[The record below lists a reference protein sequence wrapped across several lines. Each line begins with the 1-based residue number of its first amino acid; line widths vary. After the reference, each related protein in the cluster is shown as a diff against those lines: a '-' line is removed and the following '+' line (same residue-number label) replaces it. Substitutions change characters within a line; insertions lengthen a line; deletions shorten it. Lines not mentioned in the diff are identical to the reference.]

1 MTQWT
6 LIVLLQ
12 TAVLTGS
19 NNNPDNAAKT
29 ATAAKAAAPQ
39 HYQEAYKQSTRTG
52 RPLLVLVG
60 AKWCPA
66 CRRMKSAIL
75 PQLSRR
81 KALRQ
86 VAFVTV
92 DKDQEKKLASQL
104 MSGPTVPQLILFT
117 KTSAGWKRR
126 QLTGLHT
133 AGEVDSFVH
142 RAIAQTAAKPGQKV
156 PR

>member
-12 TAVLTGS
+12 TAVLTGP
-19 NNNPDNAAKT
+19 NHADNVAKT
-29 ATAAKAAAPQ
+29 ATAAKTAAPQ
-39 HYQEAYKQSTRTG
+39 HYREAYQQSARTG

-81 KALRQ
+81 NALRQ
-86 VAFVTV
+86 VAFVAV

-117 KTSAGWKRR
+117 KTPTGWKRR

-133 AGEVDSFVH
+133 AGEIDSFVH

-156 PR
+156 AR

>member
-1 MTQWT
+1 VTQWT
-6 LIVLLQ
+6 LIILFQ

-19 NNNPDNAAKT
+19 HNPDNAAKT
-29 ATAAKAAAPQ
+29 ATAARTAAPL
-39 HYQEAYKQSTRTG
+39 HYGEAYKQSTRTG
-52 RPLLVLVG
+52 RPLLVLIG

-81 KALRQ
+81 NALRQ
-86 VAFVTV
+86 VAFVTI

-104 MSGPTVPQLILFT
+104 MSGRTVPQLILFT
-117 KTSAGWKRR
+117 KTPTGWKRR

>member
-6 LIVLLQ
+6 LIILFQ

-19 NNNPDNAAKT
+19 HNPDNAAKT
-29 ATAAKAAAPQ
+29 ATAARTATPL
-39 HYQEAYKQSTRTG
+39 HYGEAYKQSTRTG
-52 RPLLVLVG
+52 RPLLVLIG

-81 KALRQ
+81 NALRQ

-92 DKDQEKKLASQL
+92 DKDQEKKLAYLL
-104 MSGPTVPQLILFT
+104 MSGRTVPQLILFT
-117 KTSAGWKRR
+117 KTPAGWKRR

>member
-12 TAVLTGS
+12 TAVLTGP
-19 NNNPDNAAKT
+19 NHADNAAKT
-29 ATAAKAAAPQ
+29 ATAAKTAAPQ
-39 HYQEAYKQSTRTG
+39 HYREAYKQSARTG

-81 KALRQ
+81 SALRQ

-104 MSGPTVPQLILFT
+104 MSGRTVPQLILFT
-117 KTSAGWKRR
+117 KTPAGWKRR

-156 PR
+156 TR

>member
-1 MTQWT
+1 VTQWT
-6 LIVLLQ
+6 LIILFQ

-19 NNNPDNAAKT
+19 HNPDNAAKT
-29 ATAAKAAAPQ
+29 ATAARTAAPL
-39 HYQEAYKQSTRTG
+39 HYGEAYKQSTRTG
-52 RPLLVLVG
+52 RPLLVLIG

-81 KALRQ
+81 NALRQ

-104 MSGPTVPQLILFT
+104 MSGRTVPQLILFT
-117 KTSAGWKRR
+117 KTPTGWKRR

>member
-1 MTQWT
+1 VTQWT
-6 LIVLLQ
+6 LIILFQ

-19 NNNPDNAAKT
+19 HNPDNAAKT
-29 ATAAKAAAPQ
+29 ATAARTAAPL
-39 HYQEAYKQSTRTG
+39 HYGEAYKQSTRTG
-52 RPLLVLVG
+52 RPLLVLIG

-75 PQLSRR
+75 PQLSLRN
-81 KALRQ
+81 ALRQ

-104 MSGPTVPQLILFT
+104 MSGRTVPQLILFT
-117 KTSAGWKRR
+117 KTPTGWKRR